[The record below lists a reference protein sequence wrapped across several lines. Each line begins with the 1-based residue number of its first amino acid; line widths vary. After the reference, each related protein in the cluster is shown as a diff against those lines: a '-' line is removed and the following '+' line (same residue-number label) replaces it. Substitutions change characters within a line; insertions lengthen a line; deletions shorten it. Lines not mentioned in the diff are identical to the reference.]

1 MDLELSQHPHPA
13 VPRPGPP
20 PSPRAVPSAAPCWDS
35 TGTGDGTGDGAA
47 AQCVGMPLPTCCRE
61 LNPQPWGCSPQGP
74 PESSSVAVVV
84 LRLLWGPF
92 PPLPPTA
99 AVRSAARRPGELPAR
114 MKAALCRSPTAPT
127 ARDGPRGAALRSAD
141 GDGGV
146 RSPGKS
152 ARSFGLSVS
161 PHRGRLPSE
170 RGSGALGVWE
180 RDRRGGWEPL
190 GVRSGVGGC
199 KPSWPWLGKDWAPL
213 GWGSRAAPTEPPT
226 TAHGPVPPG
235 PRSRDPLPQ
244 PALHPNPTA
253 APLLA
258 RTAPPSPAHTAPAHT
273 RTHGAPTLCAPTSN
287 THTRTHTPSSTH
299 PAPTRPAQPR
309 APPSPAAHLQ
319 PPPPQDAGLVHSAAP
334 PPPAAPAPPGAPGAP
349 PSGPGTA
356 RHGTGVAGS
365 GAGSTTVPSSPDG
378 PAQ

>member
-114 MKAALCRSPTAPT
+114 MKAALCRAPTAPT

-258 RTAPPSPAHTAPAHT
+258 RTAPPLS
-273 RTHGAPTLCAPTSN
+273 RTHGTRSH
-287 THTRTHTPSSTH
+287 THSRSTH
-299 PAPTRPAQPR
+299 PLRTHIQHAHTHTHALQHPPR
-309 APPSPAAHLQ
+309 AHPPRTAPRSPLPRRSPAA
-319 PPPPQDAGLVHSAAP
+319 PSAAGCWARP
-334 PPPAAPAPPGAPGAP
+334 FRRAAASRCSRSARCSRCAAQRPRHGA
-349 PSGPGTA
+349 A
-356 RHGTGVAGS
+356 RHGGGGERGGQHD
-365 GAGSTTVPSSPDG
+365 GAFLP
-378 PAQ
+378 